1 VIQRDIENL
10 ASKQIF
16 AGWQA
21 QFSLFDFTVEHIKG
35 ESNSIP
41 DFLTREFLQEGKLS
55 STRVVNMLPSSSA
68 TPYSFWNS
76 GRETVVDRVPSTP
89 DIQALFQSCK
99 NTSAGTSILCP
110 ARVKDDLLGSDFFGN
125 ENSKFNWQEAERI
138 LVGSESVFI
147 RAYKDKSG
155 RRTHSVCVINKIE
168 NLGALTMSEQHT
180 VGSITCSYLD
190 YREAFHEL
198 FRFEN
203 ATRTHS
209 WFILLGR
216 TFNFWARPNWF
227 DDSWWIKFG
236 IVTEA
241 MPVEAAME
249 AVGTKS
255 YDGLREA
262 TPNDLITYIAV
273 KQQPWILK
281 WEYRLMFSHKGAATL
296 VRDFKVR
303 WHFPKD
309 EDLYYIKGGVPL
321 SEEAKAQGWRE
332 IRKPV
337 EIVGCLDCYSTEPDP
352 EPEEED
358 FDLTLPLNQEAC
370 RTLTGKGKELSHGS
384 PSSSKTPFWEARS
397 PTQQREMRV
406 GSAFSGL
413 RIKTDSPQKSSVERG
428 HMRKPSPH
436 AFGIHF
442 NGS

>member
-1 VIQRDIENL
+1 
-10 ASKQIF
+10 
-16 AGWQA
+16 
-21 QFSLFDFTVEHIKG
+21 
-35 ESNSIP
+35 
-41 DFLTREFLQEGKLS
+41 
-55 STRVVNMLPSSSA
+55 
-68 TPYSFWNS
+68 
-76 GRETVVDRVPSTP
+76 
-89 DIQALFQSCK
+89 
-99 NTSAGTSILCP
+99 
-110 ARVKDDLLGSDFFGN
+110 
-125 ENSKFNWQEAERI
+125 
-138 LVGSESVFI
+138 
-147 RAYKDKSG
+147 
-155 RRTHSVCVINKIE
+155 
-168 NLGALTMSEQHT
+168 
-180 VGSITCSYLD
+180 
-190 YREAFHEL
+190 
-198 FRFEN
+198 
-203 ATRTHS
+203 
-209 WFILLGR
+209 
-216 TFNFWARPNWF
+216 
-227 DDSWWIKFG
+227 
-236 IVTEA
+236 

-309 EDLYYIKGGVPL
+309 EDQYYIKGGVPL

-413 RIKTDSPQKSSVERG
+413 RIKTDSPQRRGTWSHEEAKSSCLWDPFQWVLVILALLV
-428 HMRKPSPH
+428 MNK
-436 AFGIHF
+436 AQDNIHQGPQA
-442 NGS
+442 NLWEAHY